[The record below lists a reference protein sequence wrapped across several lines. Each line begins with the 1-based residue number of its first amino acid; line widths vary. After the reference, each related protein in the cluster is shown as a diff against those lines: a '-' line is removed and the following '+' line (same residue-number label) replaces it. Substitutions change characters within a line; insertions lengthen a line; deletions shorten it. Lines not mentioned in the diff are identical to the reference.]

1 MTTSHDVRIWA
12 IEPYKGKHK
21 TTYRVRWLVEKRK
34 FGEQFA
40 GSALADSFRSQLV
53 TAARKGEAF
62 DTETGLPMSMQHK
75 QATPT
80 MTWYEFACAYA
91 DMKWPDSS
99 PKYRKSL
106 AESLT
111 RITIA
116 MVRDDVAIEDGKA
129 MRSALM
135 TAFNKKARSDAMTV
149 QTAERLRIVETGTRE
164 VSELADPE
172 VLRAVLGALDVNL
185 DGKRA
190 AANTV
195 RIRRTALGDAV
206 SFAIEKKLLTAN
218 PLKEVKTKKRNYA
231 LKEVDPRCVPNP
243 MQARLLLAAVES
255 IGKQGRPL
263 VAFFAVMYYAG
274 LRPEEACALK
284 KADLSIPE
292 KGWGDLHLGRARP
305 EIGEEWTDSGE
316 ASEEGPLKHRAEQVE
331 RPVPCPPM
339 LTAILHDHLARFGT
353 APDGRLFRGARGG
366 GRVASTVYGRVW
378 ATARELV
385 FTDEV
390 AAGPLAKRP
399 YDLRHACVSTWLSG
413 GVEATRV
420 AKWAGHS
427 LAVLLKVYAKCLDGG
442 EKTARDRAEQA
453 LRGW

>member
-1 MTTSHDVRIWA
+1 
-12 IEPYKGKHK
+12 
-21 TTYRVRWLVEKRK
+21 
-34 FGEQFA
+34 
-40 GSALADSFRSQLV
+40 
-53 TAARKGEAF
+53 
-62 DTETGLPMSMQHK
+62 
-75 QATPT
+75 
-80 MTWYEFACAYA
+80 MTWFEFACAYA

-106 AESLT
+106 AESLS
-111 RITIA
+111 RITVA
-116 MVRDDVAIEDGKA
+116 MLRDGVSVEDGKA
-129 MRSALM
+129 LRSALM
-135 TAFNKKARSDAMTV
+135 QAFNKKRRDGDLSAKASELLRVVRS
-149 QTAERLRIVETGTRE
+149 GTRE
-164 VSELADPE
+164 VSELANPE
-172 VLRAVLGALDVNL
+172 VLRAVLAELDLNL

-206 SFAIEKKLLTAN
+206 SFAIEKELLTAN
-218 PLKEVKTKKRNYA
+218 PLSQIKTKKRNYA
-231 LKEVDPRCVPNP
+231 LKEVDPKCVPNP
-243 MQARLLLAAVES
+243 IQARMLLAAVGK
-255 IGKQGRPL
+255 IGKQGPPL

-284 KADLSIPE
+284 KANLSIPE
-292 KGWGDLHLGRARP
+292 TGWGDLHLGRARP

-316 ASEEGPLKHRAEQVE
+316 ASEEAPLKHRAENVE
-331 RPVPCPPM
+331 RPVPCPPV
-339 LTAILHDHLARFGT
+339 LTEILHNHLNRFGT
-353 APDGRLFRGARGG
+353 APDGRLFRGARDG

-378 ATARELV
+378 ATARQLV
-385 FTDEV
+385 FTEEV

-399 YDLRHACVSTWLSG
+399 YELRHACVSTWLSG

-442 EKTARDRAEQA
+442 ERTARDRAEKA